1 MAFVL
6 DASVAL
12 AWCFPDESS
21 NHAVSIFHRFKVET
35 AIVPSI
41 WPLEVANALVVG
53 MRRGRLNEEQFSL
66 VVRLLKELP
75 IEIDPALVARTL
87 DGLVSMAVNCV
98 LSVYDASYLEL
109 AQRLKCPI
117 ATADAKLAAA
127 AKTCAIELV

>member
-21 NHAVSIFHRFKVET
+21 NHAVSIFHRFKEET

-41 WPLEVANALVVG
+41 WPPEVANALVVA

-66 VVRLLKELP
+66 VARLLW
-75 IEIDPALVARTL
+75 
-87 DGLVSMAVNCV
+87 
-98 LSVYDASYLEL
+98 
-109 AQRLKCPI
+109 
-117 ATADAKLAAA
+117 
-127 AKTCAIELV
+127 

>member
-21 NHAVSIFHRFKVET
+21 HYAVSILHRFKEET

-41 WPLEVANALVVG
+41 WPLEMANVLVVG
-53 MRRGRLNEEQFSL
+53 MRRNRLNDEQFVL
-66 VVRLLKELP
+66 VRQLLQELP
-75 IEIDPALVARTL
+75 IEIDPTLIGRTF
-87 DGLVSMAVNCV
+87 DEVVSIAMTHA

-109 AQRLKCPI
+109 ARRLQCPM
-117 ATADAKLAAA
+117 ATADTKLATAA
-127 AKTCAIELV
+127 QTYTIELI